1 MFENKNKKVELIFG
15 QRLICFR
22 DVDLI
27 VWLNDLCITEDE
39 IRRLYE
45 MSIQGQIVEELTD

>member
-27 VWLNDLCITEDE
+27 VWLNVLCITEDE